1 MVAVVVF
8 LVTLAQV
15 VAVVS
20 FPQVLVGVVP
30 MVAQVAVL
38 QGAQVAQVQVR
49 QTVDSVAQEVQEPTL
64 VVILVGVAQEV
75 HRVMVGLQETPS
87 MVEAVVVAPTVLLAR
102 IREVLLYSVAQV
114 AQAITQVSAQT
125 ALLLA
130 VAVVVEQQEA
140 LEETES
146 VIS

>member
-15 VAVVS
+15 VAVLS
-20 FPQVLVGVVP
+20 FPQVLVEVVP

-125 ALLLA
+125 VLLLA